1 MENINSIVVTG
12 NVTRDIG
19 EKDFGYI
26 GGDNGIAKLSISIA
40 VNKNVKRNGE
50 WTNEPCFFDVELWG
64 KLAETMKK
72 YLHKGKGVAV
82 QGKLDQDR
90 WEKDGQNKSR
100 VYIRAENVQ
109 LLGGGKEKSE
119 DGAVQTSGNND
130 LGFKEDPVF

>member
-50 WTNEPCFFDVELWG
+50 WTSEPCFFDVELWG

-119 DGAVQTSGNND
+119 NVPATSENND

>member
-50 WTNEPCFFDVELWG
+50 WTSEACFFDVEIWG
-64 KLAETMKK
+64 KLAESMKK
-72 YLHKGKGVAV
+72 YLHKGKSIAV

-100 VYIRAENVQ
+100 VYIRAENIQ

-119 DGAVQTSGNND
+119 SNVPATSENNN

>member
-40 VNKNVKRNGE
+40 VNKSVKRNGE
-50 WTNEPCFFDVELWG
+50 WTNEACFFDVELWG

-109 LLGGGKEKSE
+109 LLGGGKEKS
-119 DGAVQTSGNND
+119 DNVPATSENND

>member
-1 MENINSIVVTG
+1 MENINSVVVTG
-12 NVTRDIG
+12 NLTRDIG

-26 GGDNGIAKLSISIA
+26 GGGDGIAKLSISIA

-109 LLGGGKEKSE
+109 LLGGGEKKSE
-119 DGAVQTSGNND
+119 DGAMQTSGNND
-130 LGFKEDPVF
+130 TGFKEDPVF

>member
-109 LLGGGKEKSE
+109 LLGGGKEKGENNVPATSE
-119 DGAVQTSGNND
+119 NND